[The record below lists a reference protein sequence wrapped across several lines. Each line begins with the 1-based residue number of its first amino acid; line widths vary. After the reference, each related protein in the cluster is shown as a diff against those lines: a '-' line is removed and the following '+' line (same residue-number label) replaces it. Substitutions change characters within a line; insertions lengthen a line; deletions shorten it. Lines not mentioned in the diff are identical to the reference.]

1 MKFLDRWVSRRIGKV
16 PWIRD
21 LLTRAGEA
29 IREARTLQKESGVD
43 VSMQMEV
50 ELQLSNF
57 RRRAN
62 DLLELRSAELACIAP
77 QAAKQYHE
85 RILPLSLTD
94 AIQRASYGELEL
106 ALEDR
111 GWVRE
116 DNACGSRVL
125 TARDQPTNQDLPSLR
140 DQESAHQTY
149 G

>member
-21 LLTRAGEA
+21 LLTRAGDA
-29 IREARTLQKESGVD
+29 IREARTLQRESGTD
-43 VSMQMEV
+43 VSMQMEI

-57 RRRAN
+57 RRRASE
-62 DLLELRSAELACIAP
+62 LLELRSAELACVAP

-85 RILPLSLTD
+85 AHSTPLSGPAQFKERLW
-94 AIQRASYGELEL
+94 ELEL

-116 DNACGSRVL
+116 TTLAALEFSRAGISQLIKICRVY
-125 TARDQPTNQDLPSLR
+125 AI
-140 DQESAHQTY
+140 
-149 G
+149 